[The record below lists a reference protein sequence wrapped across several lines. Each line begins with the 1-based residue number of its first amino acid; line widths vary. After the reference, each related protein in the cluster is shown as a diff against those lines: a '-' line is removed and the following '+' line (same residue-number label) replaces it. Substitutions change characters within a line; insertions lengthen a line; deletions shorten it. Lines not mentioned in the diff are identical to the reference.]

1 MLVRRFEFQQDPGNY
16 IFLSFITKQI
26 EKKAEKKQAE
36 GEEEKKEE
44 PPLIQEEEEDQIKDD
59 DEEEEDEDDDEEED
73 VENSLDEDYTYGFKD
88 YGDEADS

>member
-36 GEEEKKEE
+36 EEEEKKEE
-44 PPLIQEEEEDQIKDD
+44 PLIQEEEED
-59 DEEEEDEDDDEEED
+59 
-73 VENSLDEDYTYGFKD
+73 
-88 YGDEADS
+88 

>member
-36 GEEEKKEE
+36 EEEEKKEE
-44 PPLIQEEEEDQIKDD
+44 PPLIQEEKEDQI
-59 DEEEEDEDDDEEED
+59 
-73 VENSLDEDYTYGFKD
+73 
-88 YGDEADS
+88 